1 MTRSGRPLDA
11 AGTRPVGHHSSD
23 PGQSPKR
30 LRAMELRTL
39 ALASLG
45 SALEFYDFIIFVF
58 LTPVI
63 ARLFFP
69 ASMPD
74 WVRQAQTFGL
84 FAAGYV
90 VRPLGGLVLAH
101 FGDMRGR
108 KRVFTASVLLMAIP
122 TLLIGALPTYASIG
136 LGAPLLLLLMRL
148 VQGLAI
154 GGEAP
159 GAWVFVAEHA
169 RPGETG
175 FAVGLLSSGLSSGI
189 LLGSLVAIGL
199 NTAFNA
205 AQVLGGYWRLPF
217 LLGGVLGFVAMLL
230 RRWLS
235 ETPVFQEMQRRAA
248 VSRAAPLRT
257 VLRSHKPAVVV
268 SILTT
273 WMLTAAI
280 LIVVLM
286 TPTLLQTLFGVSP
299 KEALMA
305 NFAGTI
311 AQCVAIAAVGMAAD
325 RFGIRRVAV
334 PILLLLILATYGLYF
349 GAERAPHALVPLY
362 VLAGIGAGGA
372 VLTPLV
378 MVRAFPAAIRFTGVS
393 FSYNIGYAVFGGI
406 TPLLVSAMAH
416 WSRLIPAHYVAAVT
430 LLGLISILWAPDA
443 RADSHAPD

>member
-1 MTRSGRPLDA
+1 MNRTGRPLYA
-11 AGTRPVGHHSSD
+11 ASTRRFGYD
-23 PGQSPKR
+23 SPNLTQIPNR
-30 LRAMELRTL
+30 VRAMELRTL
-39 ALASLG
+39 GLASLG

-58 LTPVI
+58 LAPVI

-69 ASMPD
+69 TSMPD
-74 WVRQAQTFGL
+74 WLRQSQTFGL

-108 KRVFTASVLLMAIP
+108 KRVFTASVLLMAVP
-122 TLLIGALPTYASIG
+122 TLLIGVLPTYASIG

-148 VQGLAI
+148 VQGMAI

-175 FAVGLLSSGLSSGI
+175 FAVGLLSSGLTSGI
-189 LLGSLVAIGL
+189 LLGSLVAIGV
-199 NTAFNA
+199 NTAFNPT
-205 AQVLGGYWRLPF
+205 QVLAGYWRLPF
-217 LLGGVLGFVAMLL
+217 LLGGVLGFIAMLL

-235 ETPVFQEMQRRAA
+235 ETPVFEEMQRRAA

-268 SILTT
+268 SILST

-280 LIVVLM
+280 LMVVLM

-299 KEALMA
+299 QQALMA

-311 AQCVAIAAVGMAAD
+311 AQCVAIVAVGAAAD
-325 RFGIRRVAV
+325 RFGVRRVAV
-334 PILLLLILATYGLYF
+334 PILLLLIVATYGLYF
-349 GAERAPHALVPLY
+349 GAEQAPYALVPLY
-362 VLAGIGAGGA
+362 ILAGIGAGGA

-406 TPLLVSAMAH
+406 TPLLVSATAH
-416 WSRLIPAHYVAAVT
+416 WSRFVPAHYVAAVT

-443 RADSHAPD
+443 RADSHSLN